1 MATQYLIGKGEL
13 LTYGIDAIK
22 KQPGDK
28 AHPYTLAE
36 AKLQIIPQIDAANA
50 LFANLPQRASFED
63 IAVAKLILH
72 PAYLAKTYFPKQL
85 LDQAGLVSIG
95 SRTVRIKPRKLAT
108 PRSAPEADTT
118 EIFVAGQRNRL
129 RNFSAFAKSLSDGE
143 PMGAQ
148 FAEIEAFGAMV
159 PQDRVR
165 NSEKSSGAFEIGL
178 HVPGGVSARQLRA
191 EFAAYAAQCGFKVSG
206 EFEFETGGLIFLAA
220 EGDQAA
226 LETLAQFTLMRVIR
240 PMSKIRAARPSTR
253 SLPISIGFTL
263 PSGEPLS
270 REPKVAILDGG
281 LPKDHALGVNLRRY
295 FLADENADDVLE
307 FLEHGLSVTSA
318 VLFGAIEPGGQAV
331 RPYAAVDHHRVLD
344 SRSEEEDPFELY
356 RTLAHVETVLLS
368 RQYQFI
374 NLSLGPDLSIEDNDV
389 HAWTAVIDGILSDGQ
404 TLMTVAVGNNGE
416 RDELLGYNRIQVPA
430 DSVNA
435 LAVGAVDHSTPGWRR
450 ALYSA
455 KGPGRNPGR
464 RKPDL
469 VAFGGSPKEYFH
481 VMAPGLK
488 PALSATLGTSFAS
501 PLALRSAIGIRAVLG
516 ADIDP
521 LSTKALLIHGCQPGD
536 VSSPSEV
543 GWGRVPTDLGELITC
558 SEGVAR
564 IIYQGELRSGKFL
577 RAPVPLPAE
586 LLTGNVT
593 LKATF
598 CYASPVDPQDAGA
611 YTKAGLIVTFRPHRD
626 KKKKDKITQKISA
639 NAASFSF
646 FPSTEFRTEEELRAD
661 LGKWETVLHAEHTF
675 RGSSLLEP
683 VFDVHYNARDAGGTA
698 AGAQRIRYALVV
710 TIEAPKHPDLHS
722 EILKNHAVLRA
733 LVPEL
738 SVPLR
743 A

>member
-1 MATQYLIGKGEL
+1 MAAQYLIGKGEL
-13 LTYGIDAIK
+13 LTYAIDPIK
-22 KQPGDK
+22 KQQSEK
-28 AHPYTLAE
+28 VHPYSLDA
-36 AKLQIIPQIDAANA
+36 AKKQIIPQIQTANEV
-50 LFANLPQRASFED
+50 FSELPDRACFED
-63 IAVAKLILH
+63 IAVAKLTLH
-72 PAYLAKTYFPKQL
+72 PAYLAKTYFPKQM
-85 LDQAGLVSIG
+85 LDHAGLVSIG
-95 SRTVRIKPRKLAT
+95 SRTLRIKPRKLT
-108 PRSAPEADTT
+108 GPRSPAEADTT
-118 EIFVAGQRNRL
+118 EMFVAGQRGRL
-129 RNFSAFAKSLSDGE
+129 RNFSDFARSLNVDE
-143 PMGAQ
+143 PMAIQ
-148 FAEIEAFGAMV
+148 FAEIEAFSAME
-159 PQDRVR
+159 PRDRVR
-165 NSEKSSGAFEIGL
+165 NVEHRSGAFEIGL
-178 HVPGGVSARQLRA
+178 HVPTGVSTRQLRSH
-191 EFAAYAAQCGFKVSG
+191 FAAYAVQCGFKVSG
-206 EFEFETGGLIFLAA
+206 EFEFETGGLVFLAA
-220 EGDQAA
+220 EGDQGE
-226 LETLAQFTLMRVIR
+226 LENLAKFTLMRVVR
-240 PMSKIRAARPSTR
+240 PMPKIRAARPMTR
-253 SLPISIGFTL
+253 SLPISIGFTM

-281 LPKDHALGVNLRRY
+281 LPKAHALGNSLRRY
-295 FLADENADDVLE
+295 FLADEKAGDVPE

-318 VLFGAIEPGGQAV
+318 VLFGPIEPGGQAA

-344 SRSEEEDPFELY
+344 SRSDAEDPFELY

-404 TLMTVAVGNNGE
+404 TVMTVAVGNNGE
-416 RDELLGYNRIQVPA
+416 RDQLLGYDRIQVPA

-435 LAVGAVDHSTPGWRR
+435 LAVGAVDYSTPGWRR
-450 ALYSA
+450 SSYSA
-455 KGPGRNPGR
+455 RGPGRNPGR

-481 VMAPGLK
+481 VMAPGSKL
-488 PALSATLGTSFAS
+488 ALSATLGTSFAA

-516 ADIDP
+516 ADVDP
-521 LSTKALLIHGCQPGD
+521 LSTKALLIHGCQPCD
-536 VSSPSEV
+536 VSQPYEV
-543 GWGRVPTDLGELITC
+543 GWGRVPTDLSELITC
-558 SEGVAR
+558 GEGVAR
-564 IIYQGELRSGKFL
+564 IIYQGELRPGKFL

-586 LLTGNVT
+586 MLKGNVQ

-626 KKKKDKITQKISA
+626 KKKKDKITQKISV
-639 NAASFSF
+639 NPASYSF
-646 FPSTEFRTEEELRAD
+646 FPSTDFRTEEEQRAD

-683 VFDVHYNARDAGGTA
+683 VFDVHYNARDAGGTSS
-698 AGAQRIRYALVV
+698 GAQRIRYALVV
-710 TIEAPKHPDLHS
+710 TIEALKHPNLHA
-722 EILKNHAVLRA
+722 EILKNHTILRA